1 MTDPTTQL
9 ALLRAQ
15 RDATRDPA
23 LRAALDAAIAALE
36 ATAPPPP
43 TALNPIT
50 NTAPNQG
57 AQGIFYGNVYIHGQR
72 GKSATELIGAYLQRQ
87 LQRCDRLPLQGV
99 YQQKA
104 ADDVFQISLEQV
116 YTQLATTEHVEREIY
131 EGDTLAAFDAAAY
144 LRQHVGEHMLPGQQR
159 WQVRVHPGP
168 IEYTTPDSRALRG
181 FQQVV
186 DLIRMHG
193 ADRSHSDTLS
203 TTELT
208 TLAQKNKRL
217 TFSGPQLVTEAITTN
232 QHLVLLGEPG
242 SGKSTALRYLALT
255 LAQAGLDPSVDLT
268 AQLEGW
274 EALGDQGRLLPLFLP
289 LLPFARRFA
298 DQADHPCDADD
309 LWNYLAADLEANGR
323 YAGVSTAV
331 HDELLAGRVLLLLDG
346 LDEVAGR
353 ASRQQVVGAVQAFAR
368 HYPQCRMVV
377 TCRVRAY
384 AGEHN
389 AAWHLPGWPTA
400 TLADWTPGQ
409 MQHFV
414 AAWYAAAATSGGMPA
429 AKRDKRT
436 TALQAA
442 IRRRGDLRRLGVR
455 PLLLTI
461 MALVHYNDG
470 QLPEER
476 VGLYSR
482 CVDLL
487 LGQWELAKEDGT
499 GYGKLTDYIGLPDTD
514 VATLRP
520 LLQRAAFIAH
530 AAGSTDTPG
539 SLGRDTLRLMVME
552 ALAQKGHPNPFAGAE
567 RFLDYTDV
575 RSGLLQ
581 AGAAGEQYGFPHLT
595 FQEYLAGLELVRGVQ
610 FIERILERR
619 TDDRWRVPIQLGVGH
634 LVSEGTL
641 AGPYH
646 LFNRLLKMKDRE
658 EAQRQRDLLLI
669 AELAEDVGWTRLIAG
684 DELFEVLRDELALA
698 LVPVVAGT
706 TLPAKDRVQA
716 GVYLGDLGDPRPGV
730 CSLPPE
736 MVRIAGGEYVIGILP
751 DEEAAY
757 VEAFTRDYPDV
768 GDQTIHSIIQD
779 CINKQ
784 PVTLPP
790 FELARYP
797 VTNAQYKLFIE
808 DNGYDPDAPWWDAA
822 GRAWLRRDDQA
833 TAGLASY
840 QRRTYKQHP
849 EWWHDERFGIARPN
863 HPVVGVS
870 WYEAVA
876 FCRWLSQHREY
887 NPDGYVYLLP
897 SEAEW
902 EYAARRATRR
912 AYPWGNA
919 EPDAERAN
927 FNRTYDGTTAV
938 GCFPPGATP
947 EDGIADL
954 AGTVWE
960 WTRSEYRDYPYDPDD
975 GREEIDN
982 PAEKHLTLRGGGW
995 FDTSFTLRASTR
1007 YYDPPVGHSSSVR
1020 FRLARCLPAGTRA
1033 VS

>member
-43 TALNPIT
+43 TAPPQPIT

-87 LQRCDRLPLQGV
+87 LLRCGRLPLQGV

-104 ADDVFQISLEQV
+104 ADDTLAISLEQV
-116 YTQLATTEHVEREIY
+116 YTQLATQHEIVREELTGAGLAGFDASAY
-131 EGDTLAAFDAAAY
+131 LAAHRGDE
-144 LRQHVGEHMLPGQQR
+144 LLPGQER
-159 WQVRVHPGP
+159 TRF
-168 IEYTTPDSRALRG
+168 IA
-181 FQQVV
+181 
-186 DLIRMHG
+186 HG
-193 ADRSHSDTLS
+193 APARRPLGDALPEQS
-203 TTELT
+203 LT
-208 TLAQKNKRL
+208 TLDADDLARLAQESERL
-217 TFSGPQLVTEAITTN
+217 QFLGPQLVTEAITTN

-242 SGKSTALRYLALT
+242 SGKSTALRYLALI
-255 LAQAGLDPSVDLT
+255 LAQAGLDPSVDPA

-274 EALGDQGRLLPLFLP
+274 DALGDQGRLLPLFLP

-298 DQADHPCDADD
+298 DRADHPCDADD

-389 AAWHLPGWPTA
+389 AAWQLPGWPTA

-409 MQHFV
+409 MEHFV
-414 AAWYAAAATSGGMPA
+414 AAWYAAAATSGGMPT
-429 AKRDKRT
+429 AKRDERT

-482 CVDLL
+482 CIDLL

-530 AAGSTDTPG
+530 AAGSADTPG
-539 SLGRDTLRLMVME
+539 SLGRDTLRLMVAE
-552 ALAQKGHPNPFAGAE
+552 TLEGRRHPQPLQGAE
-567 RFLDYTDV
+567 QFLDYTDV
-575 RSGLLQ
+575 RAGLLQ

-610 FIERILERR
+610 FVDRILERR

-641 AGPYH
+641 AGPYQ

-658 EAQRQRDLLLI
+658 EAQRRRDLLLI

-684 DELFEVLRDELALA
+684 DELFEALRDELALA
-698 LVPVVAGT
+698 LVSVVAGT
-706 TLPAKDRVQA
+706 TLPANDRVQA

-730 CSLPPE
+730 
-736 MVRIAGGEYVIGILP
+736 
-751 DEEAAY
+751 
-757 VEAFTRDYPDV
+757 
-768 GDQTIHSIIQD
+768 
-779 CINKQ
+779 
-784 PVTLPP
+784 VTLPP
-790 FELARYP
+790 AMVRIDGGEFIIGISPQEVDAFVAHVMRDYPEIDEEDVRTTIQSWSTTQPLILPTFELARYP
-797 VTNAQYKLFIE
+797 VTNAQYKLFLD
-808 DNGYDPDAPWWDAA
+808 DNGYDPDMPWWDAA

-833 TAGLASY
+833 TVGLASY
-840 QRRTYKQHP
+840 QQRTYKQHP
-849 EWWHDERFGIARPN
+849 EWWHDERLGIARPN

-876 FCRWLSQHREY
+876 FCRRLSQHRGY

-902 EYAARRATRR
+902 EYAARRATHRS
-912 AYPWGNA
+912 YPWGDA

-927 FNRTYDGTTAV
+927 FNQIYAGTTAV
-938 GCFPPGATP
+938 GCFPSGATP

-954 AGTVWE
+954 AGNVWE
-960 WTRSEYRDYPYDPDD
+960 WTRSASRDYPYDPDD
-975 GREEIDN
+975 GREGMDN
-982 PAEKHLTLRGGGW
+982 PAEKRFTLRGGGW
-995 FDTSFTLRASTR
+995 NDRSITLRASYR
-1007 YYDPPVGHSSSVR
+1007 NFPPPDFHVTTVG
-1020 FRLARCLPAGTRA
+1020 FRLARHLPAGTHA